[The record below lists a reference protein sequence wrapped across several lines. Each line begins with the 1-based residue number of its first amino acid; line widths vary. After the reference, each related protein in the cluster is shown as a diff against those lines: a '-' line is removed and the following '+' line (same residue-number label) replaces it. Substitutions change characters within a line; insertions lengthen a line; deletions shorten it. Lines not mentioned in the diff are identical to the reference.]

1 MTTQYQELT
10 KVVTVLEEAVTRSQ
24 GFKSQV
30 EAALA
35 ELTSREA
42 EIGPRFEKQNRE
54 HQAELSRYQD
64 EVRMLHGTVTER
76 VTIMED
82 SVHRLILRY
91 EETREQLEE
100 RLTRGFHGRVEGE
113 IQAMTARL
121 DAERDRL
128 IRESVQAL
136 QRLDEQAHEQLRRQ
150 AETMHHVE
158 DVLERRLLET
168 LEHRIGESF
177 GEAET
182 QARTRLE
189 IFQGELHRTI
199 VADLEGQRRHV
210 VQTLTDLE
218 RAQREAEARLEATRA
233 AAEATELRMRGY
245 VDWFEGLM
253 ARPWYARLWRFVR
266 GNRG

>member
-10 KVVTVLEEAVTRSQ
+10 KIVTVFDESLVEIRGLKAY
-24 GFKSQV
+24 V
-30 EAALA
+30 EASRA
-35 ELTSREA
+35 ELMLRQADIGSLFA
-42 EIGPRFEKQNRE
+42 EQKGE
-54 HQAELSRYQD
+54 HQAHMSRYQD
-64 EVRMLHGTVTER
+64 EVRALNGTVTEH
-76 VTIMED
+76 VKILED
-82 SVHRLILRY
+82 SVHRLIARF

-128 IRESVQAL
+128 TRESVQAL

-182 QARTRLE
+182 HARTRLE
-189 IFQGELHRTI
+189 TFQGELHGTI

-218 RAQREAEARLEATRA
+218 RARREAEARLEATRA
-233 AAEATELRMRGY
+233 AAEATELRMRGT

-253 ARPWYARLWRFVR
+253 ARPWYARLWGFVR
-266 GNRG
+266 GNQR